1 MDEKNKLIQWI
12 KEHKKQLL
20 IAGICVTTLIVLI
33 LRNKNKELLKAM
45 WEKLKVKIEPA
56 SENIVHIVVEKTTV
70 TPVPAPTKLVID
82 EPSIPFEVRR
92 HIRTLPEGLKA
103 SPGKIVSAF
112 EYNIILTER
121 QTWVDSYT
129 KGGNVA

>member
-1 MDEKNKLIQWI
+1 MQNYAFHKPIEITRHTWQRIEERVVNHDGFKDWQHMVKKARYEGRSVINMTDEEYKWYS
-12 KEHKKQLL
+12 
-20 IAGICVTTLIVLI
+20 T
-33 LRNKNKELLKAM
+33 
-45 WEKLKVKIEPA
+45 
-56 SENIVHIVVEKTTV
+56 HISH
-70 TPVPAPTKLVID
+70 LD

-92 HIRTLPEGLKA
+92 HIRTLPEGWKA